1 MAKNKKDLDLAD
13 SSNLNQIKK
22 STNVVFNILFVILA
36 LTCIIPVVFI
46 FIISI
51 TSEQSIKM
59 NGYQFIPESYSL
71 DAYKF
76 LFREGEMILRA
87 LGVSVLVTAV
97 GTTLGV
103 ILTMLMGYVLSRSNY
118 KLNGFFTMVVFIP
131 MIFNGGMISSYVV
144 NTQLLN
150 LKNSIWSLILPLCV
164 SSFNVVICRL
174 SLRQIF
180 RNQLLN
186 RHRLMVRRSFRFLER
201 LHFRYQSRLWQ
212 LSHCS

>member
-87 LGVSVLVTAV
+87 LGV
-97 GTTLGV
+97 

-164 SSFNVVICRL
+164 SSFNVVKC
-174 SLRQIF
+174 
-180 RNQLLN
+180 
-186 RHRLMVRRSFRFLER
+186 
-201 LHFRYQSRLWQ
+201 
-212 LSHCS
+212 

>member
-103 ILTMLMGYVLSRSNY
+103 ILTMLMGYVLSRIQFKSSLSGFSNI
-118 KLNGFFTMVVFIP
+118 T
-131 MIFNGGMISSYVV
+131 
-144 NTQLLN
+144 
-150 LKNSIWSLILPLCV
+150 
-164 SSFNVVICRL
+164 
-174 SLRQIF
+174 
-180 RNQLLN
+180 
-186 RHRLMVRRSFRFLER
+186 RFLEG
-201 LHFRYQSRLWQ
+201 
-212 LSHCS
+212 

>member
-103 ILTMLMGYVLSRSNY
+103 ILTMLMGYKLRSNY
-118 KLNGFFTMVVFIP
+118 KLNEFH
-131 MIFNGGMISSYVV
+131 NGCIHPDDFQRWYD
-144 NTQLLN
+144 
-150 LKNSIWSLILPLCV
+150 LILRCKYTAFKFEEQYLV
-164 SSFNVVICRL
+164 TYFTA
-174 SLRQIF
+174 LRFFI
-180 RNQLLN
+180 
-186 RHRLMVRRSFRFLER
+186 
-201 LHFRYQSRLWQ
+201 
-212 LSHCS
+212 

>member
-118 KLNGFFTMVVFIP
+118 KSIKGSRPYCSICSLP
-131 MIFNGGMISSYVV
+131 SSPKSFS
-144 NTQLLN
+144 T
-150 LKNSIWSLILPLCV
+150 SSSTGRPWV
-164 SSFNVVICRL
+164 S
-174 SLRQIF
+174 QPA
-180 RNQLLN
+180 
-186 RHRLMVRRSFRFLER
+186 FLGTI
-201 LHFRYQSRLWQ
+201 
-212 LSHCS
+212 